1 MSTGDTLARSTDR
14 GLRTGTVR
22 WFNADQG
29 FGFIAPDDGSEDVF
43 VHISEIA
50 GDGHRCLT
58 EGQTVRFEVCRTAT
72 GDQARNVRIR

>member
-14 GLRTGTVR
+14 GLRSGTVR
-22 WFNADQG
+22 WFNEDQG

-50 GDGHRCLT
+50 GDGHRCLAD
-58 EGQTVRFEVCRTAT
+58 GQNVRFEVCRTAT